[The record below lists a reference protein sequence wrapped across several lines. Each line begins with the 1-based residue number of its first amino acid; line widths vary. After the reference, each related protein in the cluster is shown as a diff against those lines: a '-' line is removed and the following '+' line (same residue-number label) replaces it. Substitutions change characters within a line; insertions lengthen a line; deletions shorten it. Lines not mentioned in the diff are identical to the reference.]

1 MTKRTNE
8 ATRFKPL
15 PPGEKMVRRQVYLRP
30 DQVARLALEPEQS
43 KFIRDALDQYFTVHA
58 PPTDDTDYAAA
69 LDAMAA
75 EPAEI
80 DEA

>member
-1 MTKRTNE
+1 MTKSNE

-15 PPGEKMVRRQVYLRP
+15 PPGEKMIRRQIYLRP

-43 KFIRDALDQYFTVHA
+43 KAIRDALDQYFTVHA
-58 PPTDDTDYAAA
+58 PDDGTDYAAA
-69 LDAMAA
+69 LDAMAQ
-75 EPAEI
+75 EPSEI